1 MKDFEHLKSV
11 WLEQPKD
18 QPLAVEEVLK
28 QIKKEMV
35 TVTGKLFWSIVA
47 LTTAFVSM
55 LIILVFFAFQS
66 WLTYIGIIIM
76 LITLLIYSVLLIRD
90 YRLIY
95 REDFMLSTSEYLAHL
110 KVYQTKRAQL
120 YGWSYYLYLLLLS
133 LGLGL
138 YLAEILQSASPYF
151 KIFTYSLTII
161 WFLICTFYLKQ
172 KIVKNEQE
180 KINLMIDRL
189 HSLQHQFA

>member
-11 WLEQPKD
+11 WLEQPED
-18 QPLAVEEVLK
+18 HPLSVEEVLK
-28 QIKKEMV
+28 QVKKEMD
-35 TVTGKLFWSIVA
+35 TVSRKLFWSIVA
-47 LTTAFVSM
+47 LTTAFVNM
-55 LIILVFFAFQS
+55 FIILVFFAFQS

-95 REDFMLSTSEYLAHL
+95 RKDFMLNTSEYLQHL
-110 KVYQTKRAQL
+110 KAYQKKRAQL
-120 YGWSYYLYLLLLS
+120 YGWTYYLYLLLLS
-133 LGLGL
+133 FGLGL
-138 YLAEILQSASPYF
+138 YLTEILQSASPYF
-151 KIFTYSLTII
+151 KIFTYSLTLI

-172 KIVKNEQE
+172 KIFKNEQE

-189 HSLQHQFA
+189 HRLQHQFE